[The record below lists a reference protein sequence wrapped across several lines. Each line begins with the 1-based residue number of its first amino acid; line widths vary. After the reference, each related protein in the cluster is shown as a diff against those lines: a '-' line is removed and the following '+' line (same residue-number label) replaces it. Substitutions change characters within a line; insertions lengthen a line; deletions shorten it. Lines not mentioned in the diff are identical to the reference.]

1 MPHDPPPRRSGKE
14 MEMSHAYHPHCGCY
28 SCGLQ
33 EEADER
39 DDELRVTYLTA
50 LTGCPDFISEVPMNA
65 EECTAA
71 AAAINAGDMAE
82 LGRIFLRAAE
92 REASE
97 HIAIKSEECGI
108 TPGEA
113 AERLVAI
120 YRTEPMRAA
129 A

>member
-1 MPHDPPPRRSGKE
+1 MAHN
-14 MEMSHAYHPHCGCY
+14 YHPHCGCY

-33 EEADER
+33 EEAGER
-39 DDELRVTYLTA
+39 DDELRVTHLGE
-50 LTGCPDFISEVPMNA
+50 LVCCPDFIAEVPMNG
-65 EECTAA
+65 EECAAA

-97 HIAIKSEECGI
+97 HIAIKAEECGI

-113 AERLVAI
+113 TERLVAI

>member
-1 MPHDPPPRRSGKE
+1 MAHN
-14 MEMSHAYHPHCGCY
+14 YHPHCGC
-28 SCGLQ
+28 SFCGQQ

-39 DDELRVTYLTA
+39 DDELRVTYMGELVC
-50 LTGCPDFISEVPMNA
+50 CPDFIAEVPMNP
-65 EECTAA
+65 EVCKAA

-92 REASE
+92 READE
-97 HIAIKSEECGI
+97 HIVIKSEECGI

-113 AERLVAI
+113 AERLVRI
-120 YRTEPMRAA
+120 YRSEPMRAA

>member
-1 MPHDPPPRRSGKE
+1 
-14 MEMSHAYHPHCGCY
+14 MSHAYHPHCGCY
-28 SCGLQ
+28 ACCQQ

-39 DDELRVTYLTA
+39 DDELRATYLSD
-50 LTGCPDFISEVPMNA
+50 LTCCPDFIAEVPLNP
-65 EECTAA
+65 EECIAA
-71 AAAINAGDMAE
+71 ARAVNVGDMTDLGRLFLAAI
-82 LGRIFLRAAE
+82 E

-97 HIAIKSEECGI
+97 RIAVKAEECGI

-120 YRTEPMRAA
+120 YRTDPMRAA